1 MPHRRIMLRRL
12 SAAVTVVALFTAVL
26 VPVSAQVKNQPAEK
40 MPPVI
45 TQPTKPAQQPP
56 QRTIMSIG
64 GTYGPNG
71 CDVNG
76 QHYIINQTIDIEVTE
91 PGGKTHTV
99 TVHCTSQGW
108 ST

>member
-1 MPHRRIMLRRL
+1 MPHRIMLNCL
-12 SAAVTVVALFTAVL
+12 SAAVAAVALFAAVS
-26 VPVSAQVKNQPAEK
+26 VPVSAQAVKTQPAQK
-40 MPPVI
+40 VQPTI
-45 TQPTKPAQQPP
+45 TQPTQPAQQPP

-76 QHYIINQTIDIEVTE
+76 QHYIINQTIDIEVRE

>member
-1 MPHRRIMLRRL
+1 M
-12 SAAVTVVALFTAVL
+12 
-26 VPVSAQVKNQPAEK
+26 E
-40 MPPVI
+40 
-45 TQPTKPAQQPP
+45 
-56 QRTIMSIG
+56 IG

-76 QHYIINQTIDIEVTE
+76 LHYVIGATMDIDVTDSK
-91 PGGKTHTV
+91 GRHTTV

>member
-1 MPHRRIMLRRL
+1 MPHRIMLKRL
-12 SAAVTVVALFTAVL
+12 SAAVAVVALFAAAS

-40 MPPVI
+40 MQPVI

-76 QHYIINQTIDIEVTE
+76 QHYIINQTIDIEVRE

-99 TVHCTSQGW
+99 SVHCTSQGW

>member
-1 MPHRRIMLRRL
+1 MPYRMLKRF
-12 SAAVTVVALFTAVL
+12 SAAVTLVALFASVT
-26 VPVSAQVKNQPAEK
+26 VPVSAQVKNQPADK
-40 MPPVI
+40 MQPVI
-45 TQPTKPAQQPP
+45 TQPTKPAQPP
-56 QRTIMSIG
+56 QRTIMDIG

-76 QHYIINQTIDIEVTE
+76 QHYIINQTIDIEVRD

-99 TVHCTSQGW
+99 SVHCTSQGW